1 MTLTSMSKAEALAAF
16 ETKKARGPKENK
28 SAAFVLA
35 LLTWIESA
43 ASGEKIDLLASARSE
58 TDSTAKAGSLATQYK
73 TKLREYEK
81 DNSTEDEPVKV
92 PATIWCAELTEEARK
107 ASGITFDADGFS
119 AWIVRN

>member
-35 LLTWIESA
+35 LLAWIESA
-43 ASGEKIDLLASARSE
+43 TSGEKIDLLASARSE
-58 TDSTAKAGSLATQYK
+58 TDSTATAKSLATQYK
-73 TKLREYEK
+73 TKLREHDKEQGDDFK
-81 DNSTEDEPVKV
+81 T
-92 PATIWCAELTEEARK
+92 PATFWVAQLTDEARK
-107 ASGITFDADGFS
+107 ASGITMDADGFS